1 MLDRKLFREQ
11 PEVIKTALV
20 NRRANLNLDS
30 ILAKD
35 QLWRE
40 LTTKVEKIKAER
52 NQASQTIAA
61 LKKEGKDAQSIIE
74 STRSMGDEI
83 KNLAQQIGEIEAEL
97 EQIFLTVPNLPHESV
112 PVGADSQA
120 NVEVRQ
126 HGRPPELG
134 FTPKPHW
141 EIGEALGLL
150 DFERATKITGAR
162 FVVYVGAGAAME
174 RALVQM
180 MLDVQTLE
188 HGYKE
193 IFPPLLVNRQAMIG
207 TGQLPKLENDMF
219 RTAEEDYFLIPTAE
233 VPVTNLHSQEILGDA
248 QLPIKYAA
256 YTPCF
261 RREAGSYGKDT
272 KGIVRMHQ
280 FNKVELVKITHPDQ
294 SYNEL
299 ELLVHDAESI
309 LQRLE
314 LHYRVIVLSTGDM
327 SFAAAKGYDL
337 EVWHAGVGRYW
348 EVSSC
353 SNFEAFQA
361 RRANI
366 RFRDKEG
373 KVQFCHTL
381 NGSGL
386 ATSRLLPAILENYQT
401 PEGEVR
407 IPEALQ
413 PYLRGK
419 TKINLRG
426 ELE

>member
-1 MLDRKLFREQ
+1 
-11 PEVIKTALV
+11 
-20 NRRANLNLDS
+20 
-30 ILAKD
+30 
-35 QLWRE
+35 
-40 LTTKVEKIKAER
+40 
-52 NQASQTIAA
+52 
-61 LKKEGKDAQSIIE
+61 
-74 STRSMGDEI
+74 
-83 KNLAQQIGEIEAEL
+83 
-97 EQIFLTVPNLPHESV
+97 
-112 PVGADSQA
+112 
-120 NVEVRQ
+120 
-126 HGRPPELG
+126 
-134 FTPKPHW
+134 
-141 EIGEALGLL
+141 
-150 DFERATKITGAR
+150 
-162 FVVYVGAGAAME
+162 
-174 RALVQM
+174 
-180 MLDVQTLE
+180 
-188 HGYKE
+188 
-193 IFPPLLVNRQAMIG
+193 
-207 TGQLPKLENDMF
+207 
-219 RTAEEDYFLIPTAE
+219 
-233 VPVTNLHSQEILGDA
+233 
-248 QLPIKYAA
+248 
-256 YTPCF
+256 
-261 RREAGSYGKDT
+261 
-272 KGIVRMHQ
+272 MHQ

-386 ATSRLLPAILENYQT
+386 ATSRLLPAILEKYQT
-401 PEGEVR
+401 HEGEVR